1 MGSLLAGVA
10 ARLGWADQAV
20 TVVVVGGGVVGLT
33 TALTLLER
41 SPGLQVN
48 PVKRPLYIAVHS
60 IQVVVL
66 ADGWN
71 DDTTSSVAAG
81 IFLWGPPGPDPDTEL
96 EWARH
101 SWNWYQAGLHTVV
114 LYYYFNP
121 LISVPSCRQHC
132 LTQLCRA
139 CCPGPRRRAYR
150 GCRATSGPGTGG
162 PGRSGPSWP
171 SSAPSTGL
179 PRSGSC
185 CWLSLLAL
193 TLLAHTFTPYRSL
206 YKHTFLLL

>member
-1 MGSLLAGVA
+1 MAEE
-10 ARLGWADQAV
+10 
-20 TVVVVGGGVVGLT
+20 VVVGGGVVGLT

-71 DDTTSSVAAG
+71 ADTTSSVAAG

-114 LYYYFNP
+114 TITTVRAAGP
-121 LISVPSCRQHC
+121 HWSVNR
-132 LTQLCRA
+132 
-139 CCPGPRRRAYR
+139 
-150 GCRATSGPGTGG
+150 
-162 PGRSGPSWP
+162 
-171 SSAPSTGL
+171 
-179 PRSGSC
+179 
-185 CWLSLLAL
+185 
-193 TLLAHTFTPYRSL
+193 
-206 YKHTFLLL
+206 FLLRVVSHLSINGREPVV